1 MKLNKNFI
9 THISGEDNM
18 IVSSGA
24 TDFAG
29 IVKGNQTAGVI
40 FECLKEET
48 SEEKIVDKVYEEF
61 DAPKEQIE
69 KDVKRVL
76 DELRKIGA
84 IDD

>member
-9 THISGEDNM
+9 THISGDDNM

-24 TDFAG
+24 SDFAG

-40 FECLKEET
+40 FECLKNETTEEQ
-48 SEEKIVDKVYEEF
+48 IVEAVYNEF

-69 KDVKRVL
+69 ADVKRVL